1 MEVFGTIEPGGLMDQ
16 FLKQKLKENINEAFD
31 NIKHVTTLLQNINT
45 LLAEIPK
52 PIKHILNLGFV
63 ADLYVDNKQIFVQ
76 TTGTYEALK
85 AIVKDTE
92 NLIEDKHR
100 EEEKKYEETINKLK
114 EILRKQSEGTETAEE
129 KEIEISGIDAEAE
142 IQVESTEND

>member
-31 NIKHVTTLLQNINT
+31 NIKHITTLLQNINT
-45 LLAEIPK
+45 LLAEIPE

-63 ADLYVDNKQIFVQ
+63 ADLYVDNKQVFIQ
-76 TTGTYEALK
+76 TTGTYGALK

-100 EEEKKYEETINKLK
+100 EEVKKYEEKDEEARKKLK
-114 EILRKQSEGTETAEE
+114 EILRNQRNK
-129 KEIEISGIDAEAE
+129 K
-142 IQVESTEND
+142 

>member
-1 MEVFGTIEPGGLMDQ
+1 MEVFGTVEPGGLMDQ

-45 LLAEIPK
+45 LLAEIPE

-63 ADLYVDNKQIFVQ
+63 ADLYVDNKQVFVQ
-76 TTGTYEALK
+76 TTGTYGALK

-100 EEEKKYEETINKLK
+100 EEEKKYEEKYKESRKKLK
-114 EILRKQSEGTETAEE
+114 EILRNQ
-129 KEIEISGIDAEAE
+129 KE
-142 IQVESTEND
+142 